1 MIKSRNEIIE
11 TIRKLCEVNSRSKE
25 NIRQFAMAL
34 KNNYNIPLGMA
45 TDILT
50 LNNDLKKCSDF
61 VLFCVLEVVNVGYVE
76 GYFTPS
82 EIKEY
87 SKAKYKDEGIR
98 FPIKFNMIQIDDD
111 QWIGKI
117 SVKELMQLR
126 DAQLIYYNENTQRT
140 LQRVL
145 KGNVEHFKIR
155 INRQAVDGIQ
165 ESMSNETYIP
175 NTITLNMPEDTIYS
189 FKENQLIIENLS
201 KFDILDGYH
210 RYIAISGIYNLN
222 PLFDYNMELRIVCFQ
237 EGKAKQF
244 VWQEDQKTKM
254 RKVDSES
261 FNQNSEANKVVQR
274 LNSDST
280 FILAGQLSR
289 NEGIINSAEM
299 ALLIK
304 LLWFNDKR
312 EQKSSVV
319 KKGIQIKD
327 KLQEKIEVLV
337 KQEPT
342 LLEKT
347 WSFKY
352 LSSVLACIYKDVPNE
367 KMSETV
373 NKVYRENEDFNM
385 TSSRCN
391 RTTLRRFYGVI

>member
-1 MIKSRNEIIE
+1 MYAFR
-11 TIRKLCEVNSRSKE
+11 
-25 NIRQFAMAL
+25 
-34 KNNYNIPLGMA
+34 
-45 TDILT
+45 
-50 LNNDLKKCSDF
+50 
-61 VLFCVLEVVNVGYVE
+61 
-76 GYFTPS
+76 
-82 EIKEY
+82 
-87 SKAKYKDEGIR
+87 
-98 FPIKFNMIQIDDD
+98 
-111 QWIGKI
+111 
-117 SVKELMQLR
+117 
-126 DAQLIYYNENTQRT
+126 
-140 LQRVL
+140 
-145 KGNVEHFKIR
+145 
-155 INRQAVDGIQ
+155 
-165 ESMSNETYIP
+165 
-175 NTITLNMPEDTIYS
+175 
-189 FKENQLIIENLS
+189 ENQLIIEKIT

-222 PLFDYNMELRIVCFQ
+222 PLFNYNMELRIVCFQ

-274 LNSDST
+274 LNSDTT

-289 NEGIINSAEM
+289 NEGIINSAEL

-304 LLWFNDKR
+304 LLWFNDRR
-312 EQKSSVV
+312 EQKAVVV
-319 KKGIQIKD
+319 KKSIQIKNS
-327 KLQEKIEVLV
+327 LQEKIEALV

-352 LSSVLACIYKDVPNE
+352 LSCVVACVYRDVPNE

-373 NKVYRENEDFNM
+373 NKVYRENENFNM

-391 RTTLRRFYGVI
+391 RMTLRRFFGII